1 MIGLVRK
8 PISLGFLG
16 NPCMIWKQ
24 LVGSLMHFLNVETYA
39 ANFKEHMLVL
49 IFVFKLIY
57 LGKMSVIQAF
67 EFYKYRFSRLVYLS
81 LVRIKPS

>member
-1 MIGLVRK
+1 
-8 PISLGFLG
+8 
-16 NPCMIWKQ
+16 
-24 LVGSLMHFLNVETYA
+24 MHFLNVETYA

-67 EFYKYRFSRLVYLS
+67 EFYNNIIVFLNLYICL
-81 LVRIKPS
+81 